1 MDTTT
6 PTLVRELM
14 TTEVVTLNR
23 NDRLSVAEDIMSLGR
38 IRHMPVLDEDGTVV
52 GVMSQRDLLQ
62 GALTSVLGYGS
73 TGRKKLMAT
82 VLVKEVMTT
91 DPTVVAPDTPLVEAA
106 RIMSKHKL
114 GCLPV
119 LDGSVLVGILTEGDF
134 VALHAADG

>member
-1 MDTTT
+1 VDTTT
-6 PTLVRELM
+6 PTRVRELM

-38 IRHMPVLDEDGTVV
+38 IRHMPVLDEDGSVV

>member
-38 IRHMPVLDEDGTVV
+38 IRHMPVLDEDGSVV

>member
-38 IRHMPVLDEDGTVV
+38 IRHMPVLDEDGSVV

-134 VALHAADG
+134 VALHAVDG